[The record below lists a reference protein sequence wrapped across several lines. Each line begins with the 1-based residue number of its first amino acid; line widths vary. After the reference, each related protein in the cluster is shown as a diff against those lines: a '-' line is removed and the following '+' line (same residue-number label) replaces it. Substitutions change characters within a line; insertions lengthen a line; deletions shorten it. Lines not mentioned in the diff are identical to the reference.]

1 MLPSR
6 GYPSPIERKEHRVSM
21 WPHIRRGLRAT
32 LPVALGVAPFGVA
45 YGTVAAITMAPW
57 QAQLMSLTVFAG
69 TAQFIAASMLSE
81 GAAYLA
87 VLLTGVLINLRL
99 LLLSAAL
106 APHVAMAPR
115 PLQPV
120 LAPRPLQPVL
130 AQLLTD
136 ESFAV
141 SMAEFEQHG
150 SDWRFFIGSG
160 LAVFGVWQVATAV
173 GMAFGATV
181 PSGLGLDFAL
191 PASLICLLFLL
202 VRERRAA
209 IVALGAAAVSVA
221 LVLVVPGTWN
231 VMVAT
236 LLAATVGAAWKR

>member
-1 MLPSR
+1 M
-6 GYPSPIERKEHRVSM
+6 
-21 WPHIRRGLRAT
+21 
-32 LPVALGVAPFGVA
+32 
-45 YGTVAAITMAPW
+45 
-57 QAQLMSLTVFAG
+57 
-69 TAQFIAASMLSE
+69 
-81 GAAYLA
+81 
-87 VLLTGVLINLRL
+87 
-99 LLLSAAL
+99 
-106 APHVAMAPR
+106 
-115 PLQPV
+115 
-120 LAPRPLQPVL
+120 
-130 AQLLTD
+130 
-136 ESFAV
+136 
-141 SMAEFEQHG
+141 
-150 SDWRFFIGSG
+150 
-160 LAVFGVWQVATAV
+160 FGVWQVATAV